1 MPHDVFI
8 SHSARD
14 KPYADAVCAKL
25 ESQNIRC
32 WIAPR
37 DIAPGMD
44 WGAAILEAIDG
55 ARVML
60 LVFSAHANASPQI
73 KREVERAVNKELIVV
88 PVRVED
94 VKPTGN
100 LEYFLGTPHWLDAI
114 TPPFER
120 HLDRIADSTKFWLE
134 RIKGDSTTPE
144 PPVARPSLPVMSRD
158 EPSAATSTTTEIA
171 RPRTRPK
178 WIAPTIAALVIALVA
193 TVAYFA
199 TRYFDAQQELAR
211 EQAAQQAP
219 PRLRAQPFT
228 GENPTAAKT
237 FREPEMVVVPA
248 GTFTMGSP
256 PSEPGRYDDEGPQHR
271 VAIGRAFAVSKYPVT
286 RDEYAQF
293 AWETSSASKE
303 WLNPTFQQTGEDP
316 VVNVSWDDAKAYVAW
331 MSEKTGKSYRLLSE
345 SEYEYAERART
356 TTVFWWGN
364 NSGEVC
370 SHANARECGHNGTVK
385 VGSYP
390 ANAFG
395 LYDMAGNVWE
405 WTEDCSHE
413 SYAGAPEDGTAW
425 TTGDCGQRVLR
436 GGSWG
441 DLTRDL
447 RSASGDGNY
456 TGDRDVHDGFR
467 VARTL

>member
-1 MPHDVFI
+1 MPGEMAHDVFI

-25 ESQNIRC
+25 ESRGIRC

-37 DIAPGMD
+37 DIEPGMD
-44 WGAAILEAIDG
+44 WGAALIEAIDG

-60 LVFSAHANASPQI
+60 LVFSSHANGSPQI

-114 TPPFER
+114 TEPFER
-120 HLDRIADSTKFWLE
+120 HLDRIADSAKFWLQ
-134 RIKGDSTTPE
+134 RIESDGRAQEAAPKP
-144 PPVARPSLPVMSRD
+144 ARD
-158 EPSAATSTTTEIA
+158 EPIAARAATSTA
-171 RPRTRPK
+171 RAKTRAR
-178 WIAPTIAALVIALVA
+178 WIVPSIVLLVIALVGTA
-193 TVAYFA
+193 GLFA
-199 TRYFDAQQELAR
+199 ERHTAR
-211 EQAAQQAP
+211 QGAAPERSSEQATA
-219 PRLRAQPFT
+219 RLQSAT
-228 GENPTAAKT
+228 SEHPTTAKT
-237 FREPEMVVVPA
+237 FREPEMIVVPA

-256 PSEPGRYDDEGPQHR
+256 ASDPGRYDDEGPQHR
-271 VAIGRAFAVSKYPVT
+271 VTIGRAFAVGKYPVT
-286 RDEYAQF
+286 HDEYARF
-293 AWETSSASKE
+293 AWETNRASKE
-303 WLNPTFQQTGEDP
+303 WLNPTFTQTGDDP

-331 MSEKTGKSYRLLSE
+331 MSEKTGKTYRLLSE
-345 SEYEYAERART
+345 SEYEYAERAGT
-356 TTVFWWGN
+356 TTLFWWGD
-364 NSGEVC
+364 NSSEVC
-370 SHANARECGHNGTVK
+370 SHANARECGHNGTVP

-413 SYAGAPEDGTAW
+413 NYTGAPEDGTAW